1 MVRTVTRTPLAM
13 LCTLLGLLVLADPSG
28 TGAAGRVGV
37 GKMTVTP
44 NRVSAGSTGNE
55 LIFTFLA
62 DSAGLSGQTIVDV
75 PRGWTPPQRTNPSG
89 NGYVELQA
97 AGCAS
102 ATRITAIAGRRIAI
116 ATECQRRHFY
126 RLLYHR
132 ASAPLLSADG
142 YVFLTQTRP
151 ASTSKKVL
159 FKPLGPH
166 KQPVVRVR
174 GATAFGLFMTV
185 TSFATAGAPFAAT
198 IRAIDQWGNN
208 AADYAGTISLTSTD
222 AAASLPG
229 PYAYGPKDTAQ
240 HTFTGIT
247 LRTPGT
253 QRITATDS
261 NGLTIGS
268 GPITVSPFS

>member
-1 MVRTVTRTPLAM
+1 MVRGTFTTAM
-13 LCTLLGLLVLADPSG
+13 LCALLGVLTLAGSS
-28 TGAAGRVGV
+28 GAAGRVGV

-44 NRVSAGSTGNE
+44 NRASAGSSGNE

-62 DSAGLSGQTIVDV
+62 DSASLSGQTIVDV

-89 NGYVELQA
+89 NGYVELQP
-97 AGCAS
+97 AGCTS
-102 ATRITAIAGRRIAI
+102 ATRITGIVGRRIAI
-116 ATECQRRHFY
+116 ATECQRRHLY

-151 ASTSKKVL
+151 ASESKKVL
-159 FKPLGPH
+159 FRPLGPH

-174 GATAFGLFMTV
+174 GAAVAKLFMTATSIATVGVSFGV
-185 TSFATAGAPFAAT
+185 TT
-198 IRAIDQWGNN
+198 RAIDRWGNN
-208 AADYAGTISLTSTD
+208 AADYAGTVTLTSTD
-222 AAASLPG
+222 QAATLPG
-229 PYAYGPKDTAQ
+229 PYGYGPKDTAQ
-240 HTFTGIT
+240 HTFTGVI

-261 NGLTIGS
+261 SGLTIQS
-268 GPITVSPFS
+268 GPITVSPFSS

>member
-1 MVRTVTRTPLAM
+1 MFITAM
-13 LCTLLGLLVLADPSG
+13 LCALLGVLLLAGSS
-28 TGAAGRVGV
+28 GAASRVGV

-44 NRVSAGSTGNE
+44 NRATAGTTGNE

-62 DSAGLSGQTIVDV
+62 DSAKLSGQTIVDV
-75 PRGWTPPQRTNPSG
+75 PRGWTRPQRTNPAG
-89 NGYVELQA
+89 NGYVELQP
-97 AGCAS
+97 AGCTS

-116 ATECQRRHFY
+116 ATECQRRHLY

-132 ASAPLLSADG
+132 ASAPLISADG

-151 ASTSKKVL
+151 ASASKKVL

-174 GATAFGLFMTV
+174 GAAAAKLFTTV
-185 TSFATAGAPFAAT
+185 TSIATVGVPFSDT
-198 IRAIDQWGNN
+198 VRAIDPWGNN
-208 AADYAGTISLTSTD
+208 AADYTGTVTFTSTD
-222 AAASLPG
+222 PAATLPG
-229 PYAYGPKDTAQ
+229 AYTYGPKDTAQ
-240 HTFTGIT
+240 HTFTGVI

-253 QRITATDS
+253 QQITATDS
-261 NGLTIGS
+261 SGLTIVS

>member
-1 MVRTVTRTPLAM
+1 MRTPPAM
-13 LCTLLGLLVLADPSG
+13 LCALLGVLTLAGSS
-28 TGAAGRVGV
+28 GAAGRIGV

-44 NRVSAGSTGNE
+44 NRTTAGSAGNE
-55 LIFTFLA
+55 LTFTFLA

-89 NGYVELQA
+89 NGYVELQPT
-97 AGCAS
+97 GCTS
-102 ATRITAIAGRRIAI
+102 KTRITAIAGRRIAI
-116 ATECQRRHFY
+116 ATECPRRHLY

-151 ASTSKKVL
+151 GSTSKKVL
-159 FKPLGPH
+159 FRPLGPH

-174 GATAFGLFMTV
+174 GAAASKLFMTV
-185 TSFATAGAPFAAT
+185 TSIATVGVPFGVT
-198 IRAIDQWGNN
+198 VRAIDQWGNN
-208 AADYAGTISLTSTD
+208 AADYAGTVTLTSTD
-222 AAASLPG
+222 PAATLPG

-240 HTFTGIT
+240 HVFTGVI

-253 QRITATDS
+253 QWITATDPS
-261 NGLTIGS
+261 GLTT
-268 GPITVSPFS
+268 PPFSS